1 MKINYDRKTL
11 SKMLSP
17 IVYGTLLLAGVSLGN
32 EMKNE
37 QLDAETLRT
46 TGPLVTTIW
55 SGATT
60 TSGRDENVDYIGPF
74 TFSGNEHDINSWL
87 WCIEKHVNTESG
99 YVYGGQDILHANFNV
114 RSPFNNGPKTFEVTY
129 NDKIAMAT
137 MGYIALRMPDDK
149 LEVLLKDDP
158 GLLQAVRDLR
168 NIPDHRVKYY
178 YIQVLYWRISEGII
192 QNARAVNTIGYNNA
206 NVYRGVLDRLYG
218 MKNTI
223 IRKYN
228 DGTLIYSGG
237 AKIWTSGDKQRIVTG
252 AAADV
257 DIKPQEGYLKVRK
270 TINPLKPEFETNH
283 KANHDFNGL
292 KFGVY
297 SDENATDRKGI
308 LTIGANNESENLK
321 LEPGTYYVYELNAN
335 EEPIKSAAQ
344 EVGVNKTYVSG
355 KSHQGTYHAKVEI
368 GSDDTTTA
376 PETVTFINETKLVNF
391 KMAKTIKGGNLYEV
405 DGSYDVTGAEFTLY
419 KDALATDPVI
429 RNGQPL
435 TVLVNEN
442 HEFEFRNLEPQ
453 VYYLKETKLP
463 NKAELPKSIFKE
475 NNEIIR
481 IDLSN
486 PENNPDLFKAE
497 TFEVDATQNETMEYY
512 PSRNMGLFDI
522 EIQNDP
528 QDSDGNE
535 FTIKKVDSDL
545 INLELDSYT
554 QGQGTFEGAEFKVEF
569 YEPMSISNG
578 NPKLKWTAYYKL
590 NRENNLKLT
599 DRSLYL
605 RSDNEEMM
613 QKLFEMHDQHN
624 IKWAFEY
631 KVTEIKAPDGYKL
644 PKPGDDI
651 KEFTMQVNDNP
662 GSLTLDWGYANTP
675 FVEDDLELHIFKRQ
689 RVDNTTLYGLSAM
702 QPSEDK
708 AISGVTFNVVNW
720 TTGYNYGNVVTD
732 ENGKIRLHGVADGDY
747 VLTEVNPTNK
757 YQQNNQVIR
766 FTVGEI
772 NGSHGLLGSTASQAD
787 DRNAPYAISTDN
799 NGDISIVYDN
809 TPKDF
814 DISLK
819 KLNENAK
826 ELEGATFKLTH
837 IKDDSSTEVVGEY
850 KTDANGNID
859 FDANAGHKFIVGDIY
874 EVEETAAPKGYKL
887 PRNKVRVQFRVNA
900 IPVDNNYSVDYR
912 ILTLDQYL
920 TSNTTEVDSGW
931 MKLTQPGT
939 VQNGIKYDVNQD
951 LGEMHVSFSFENHTM
966 RQLPNTGSH
975 LSAILYGLATLAV
988 LGSATAVVINK
999 KKKTN

>member
-37 QLDAETLRT
+37 KLDAEVLRMV
-46 TGPLVTTIW
+46 GPQVTTKW
-55 SGATT
+55 AGG
-60 TSGRDENVDYIGPF
+60 GRTDENFDSIGPF
-74 TFSGNEHDINSWL
+74 TFSGNEQDINSWL
-87 WCIEKHVNTESG
+87 WCIEKHVTTNTGANYS
-99 YVYGGQDILHANFNV
+99 GQDIFQANFNV
-114 RSPFNNGPKTFEVTY
+114 RSPFNRNQTTY
-129 NDKIAMAT
+129 AVSHTDKIAMAT
-137 MGYIALRMPDDK
+137 MGYIAFRMPEEK
-149 LEVLLKDDP
+149 LAILFKDDP
-158 GLLQAVRDLR
+158 GLLQAIKDLR
-168 NIPDHRVKYY
+168 KIPDHHVKFYY
-178 YIQVLYWRISEGII
+178 VQVLYWRISEGFL
-192 QNARAVNTIGYNNA
+192 QNMRVTQTVGYQPANN
-206 NVYRGVLDRLYG
+206 YRGVLDRLYG
-218 MKNTI
+218 MKDAI
-223 IRKYN
+223 VRKYN
-228 DGTLIYSGG
+228 DGTLVYNGG
-237 AKIWTSGDKQRIVTG
+237 ARIWSSGDRQRIVTG

-257 DIKPQEGYLKVRK
+257 DIKAQEGYLKIRK

-355 KSHQGTYHAKVEI
+355 KSHQGTYYAKVEV
-368 GSDDTTTA
+368 GSDDTTEA

-391 KMAKTIKGGNLYEV
+391 KMAKTTTGGDLSSV
-405 DGSYDVTGAEFTLY
+405 DDIYDVTGAEFTLY
-419 KDALATDPVI
+419 KDALATDPVL

-435 TVLVNEN
+435 TVAVND
-442 HEFEFRNLEPQ
+442 EFEFEFTNLEPQ

-463 NKAELPKSIFKE
+463 NKAGLAKSIFKE
-475 NNEIIR
+475 NNNIIK

-486 PENNPDLFKAE
+486 PDENNSLIKLE
-497 TFEVDATQNETMEYY
+497 NKSNDATQNETVEYV
-512 PSRNMGLFDI
+512 PTGLTGLFGEDI
-522 EIQNDP
+522 INAP
-528 QDSDGNE
+528 RDSTEDD
-535 FTIKKVDSDL
+535 FTIKKIDSDL
-545 INLELDSYT
+545 IQIETDSFT

-613 QKLFEMHDQHN
+613 QKLFEMHEQHN

-631 KVTEIKAPDGYKL
+631 KVTEIKAPNGYKL

-651 KEFTMQVNDNP
+651 KEFTMQTNDNP
-662 GSLTLDWGYANTP
+662 DSLTLDWGYANTP

-702 QPSEDK
+702 QPAEDK

-766 FTVGEI
+766 FAVGEI

-787 DRNAPYAISTDN
+787 DRNAPYAVSTDN

-837 IKDDSSTEVVGEY
+837 IKDDGSTEVVGEY

-859 FDANAGHKFIVGDIY
+859 FDVNAGHKFIVGDIY

-931 MKLTQPGT
+931 MKLTQSGT
-939 VQNGIKYDVNQD
+939 AQNGIKYDVNQD

-975 LSAILYGLATLAV
+975 LSAILYGVATLAV